1 MKFKKLSENAKA
13 PVRLGGAAGFDLF
26 SAVSTGIHSESCGVV
41 RTDIAIELPPETYGR
56 IAPRS
61 GLALS
66 FLTVGGGVID
76 GDFRG
81 GIEVILYNHSKRNF
95 YVKKGDRIAQLIV
108 ERICLPELEESETL
122 SETTRGDKGFGS
134 SGIDDDYCGG
144 ITNKGYGQKI

>member
-66 FLTVGGGVID
+66 FLAVGGGVID

-108 ERICLPELEESETL
+108 ERICLPELEESGTL

-134 SGIDDDYCGG
+134 SGIDDGG

>member
-26 SAVSTGIHSESCGVV
+26 SAVSIDIHPESCGVV
-41 RTDIAIELPPETYGR
+41 QTDIAIELPPETYGR

-66 FLTVGGGVID
+66 FLTIGGGVID

-81 GIEVILYNHSKRNF
+81 GIGVILYNHSKQNF

-122 SETTRGDKGFGS
+122 SETSRGDSGFGS
-134 SGIDDDYCGG
+134 SG
-144 ITNKGYGQKI
+144 GYGHKI